1 MLNKYSILEFNCVTV
16 TRIEDSATNA
26 SAILSEDSADFDNA
40 NAATNDADSAEDVAA
55 AASTSASK

>member
-1 MLNKYSILEFNCVTV
+1 M
-16 TRIEDSATNA
+16 
-26 SAILSEDSADFDNA
+26 SEDSADFDNA